1 MVTTLVLIFVITL
14 LVLIHEFG
22 HYFVAKKT
30 GVRVEEFGIGL
41 PPRAIGKKVG
51 ETIYSINWLPFGGFV
66 KLTGEDFDE
75 SDDPVPADDPRN
87 FKSKTPL
94 QKTAILIAG
103 VFMNIVFAV
112 LIYFLMFFI
121 TNFKTMST
129 PLFFDYNFKFGQVEQ
144 TSTVVSGFAKD
155 SPAEAVGVDTG
166 EAIIE
171 INDNPVYDAN
181 GVKSYLADKEGQEVS
196 VLLMDVR
203 GLKRDFRTVK
213 LTPMTNDDG
222 EVLFGVYLTDAF
234 RIDYSN
240 SKVWA
245 GLEHTYNMGAYSVVT
260 LGKLIGQ
267 SIKSKDISPVS
278 QNISGPVGISHA
290 VSGILTFSGIE
301 QVVGLLDLMG
311 LLSISLAVLNIFP
324 LPALDGGRLLF
335 ILIGAARGKKVSPKL
350 EAYVHKFGML
360 VLLALLV
367 LITIKDV
374 KSLF

>member
-1 MVTTLVLIFVITL
+1 MITALVLIFVITL

-41 PPRAIGKKVG
+41 PPRAIGKKIG

-75 SDDPVPADDPRN
+75 SDDQIPVDDSRN

-94 QKTAILIAG
+94 QKSAILVAG
-103 VFMNIVFAV
+103 VTMNILFAV

-121 TNFKTMST
+121 TNFKTMSM
-129 PLFFDYNFKFGQVEQ
+129 PLFFDYSFRFGNTEK
-144 TSTVVSGFAKD
+144 TRTVVSGFAED
-155 SPAEAVGVDTG
+155 SPAENVGVEPG

-171 INDNPVYDAN
+171 IDGSPVYDASGIKN
-181 GVKSYLADKEGQEVS
+181 FLVDKEGQEVS

-203 GLKRDFRTVK
+203 GLKREFRTVK
-213 LTPMTNDDG
+213 LTPMVTEDDS
-222 EVLFGVYLTDAF
+222 VLFGVYLTDAF
-234 RIDYSN
+234 RIDYSE

-245 GLEHTYNMGAYSVVT
+245 GLEHTYNIGAYSMVT
-260 LGKLIGQ
+260 LGKLVGQ
-267 SIKSKDISPVS
+267 SIKDKDLAPVS
-278 QNISGPVGISHA
+278 QNVSGPVGISHA
-290 VSGILTFSGIE
+290 VSGILTLSGVE
-301 QVVGLLDLMG
+301 KLVGILDLMG
-311 LLSISLAVLNIFP
+311 LLSISLAVLNIIP

-335 ILIGAARGKKVSPKL
+335 VIIGVVRGKKVSPKF
-350 EAYVHKFGML
+350 EGYVHRFGML
-360 VLLALLV
+360 FLLALLV